1 MMSPI
6 EFSLQVILVSTSGV
20 LSPGPLFFI
29 NLLYGSRY
37 GSFVGL
43 KIASGHA
50 IIEFLL
56 VMALSYSLY
65 TFSSIYVSDV
75 TFKLIG
81 LIGGIFILIFSI
93 LQINLI
99 LRDKKYPTTT
109 IPTTNSSE
117 ITDTKFHVRNPIL
130 AGFIF
135 TILNPF
141 FLVWWFTIG
150 SKMISDSLI
159 NFGIVE
165 GTSLVFFS
173 HIWMDYF
180 WLWFTSFMI
189 NKGKSVIKEKVYR
202 IFVFAISVMLGIYG
216 VYLLFVSL
224 STYIE
229 L

>member
-1 MMSPI
+1 MSPI
-6 EFSLQVILVSTSGV
+6 EFSLQVILISTSGV

-50 IIEFLL
+50 IVEFPLIII
-56 VMALSYSLY
+56 LSYGLY
-65 TFSSIYVSDV
+65 TFSSFNVSDGV
-75 TFKLIG
+75 FMFIG
-81 LIGGIFILIFSI
+81 TIGGIFILLFSI
-93 LQINLI
+93 LQIHSI
-99 LRDKKYPTTT
+99 LRDKKSNQSQG
-109 IPTTNSSE
+109 ITN
-117 ITDTKFHVRNPIL
+117 TKFNIRNPIL
-130 AGFIF
+130 IGFIF

-141 FLVWWFTIG
+141 FLIWWFTIG

-159 NFGIVE
+159 NFGLVE
-165 GTSLVFFS
+165 GTSIIFFS

-202 IFVFAISVMLGIYG
+202 IFVFAISVILGIYG
-216 VYLLFVSL
+216 VYLLFTSL
-224 STYIE
+224 IRPI
-229 L
+229 

>member
-1 MMSPI
+1 MSLI

-29 NLLYGSRY
+29 NILYGSKY

-50 IIEFLL
+50 IVEFPLII
-56 VMALSYSLY
+56 ALSYGLY
-65 TFSSIYVSDV
+65 SFSYTLQLSDV
-75 TFKLIG
+75 IFKVIG
-81 LIGGIFILIFSI
+81 LIGGIFLLLFAI
-93 LQINLI
+93 LQIISI
-99 LRDKKYPTTT
+99 LKNKS
-109 IPTTNSSE
+109 TNSQV
-117 ITDTKFHVRNPIL
+117 ITNPKFNMKNPIL

-141 FLVWWFTIG
+141 FLVWWLTIG
-150 SKMISDSLI
+150 SKLISDSVI

-165 GTSLVFFS
+165 GISIIFLS

-180 WLWFTSFMI
+180 WLWFTAFMI
-189 NKGKSVIKEKVYR
+189 NKGKFVIKEKVYR
-202 IFVFAISVMLGIYG
+202 IFVFAISVILGIYG
-216 VYLLFVSL
+216 FYLLFMSL
-224 STYIE
+224 TTY